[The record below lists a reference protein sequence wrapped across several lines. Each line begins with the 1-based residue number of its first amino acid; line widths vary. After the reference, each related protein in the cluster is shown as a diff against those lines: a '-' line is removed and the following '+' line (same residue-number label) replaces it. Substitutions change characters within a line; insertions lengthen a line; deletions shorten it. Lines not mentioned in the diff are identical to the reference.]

1 MKYFYLKSFYY
12 FLMYYKG
19 FFCAFQSPHAKCEN
33 IVKDLRAG
41 FEPLVTS
48 PETPDAMSPGLM
60 LFMGFNGLFEN
71 LAIGTNKLISALS
84 TLQTPSAWKTVDQVR
99 EAKALSVSINEIYR
113 YSQILHHILF
123 SVI

>member
-1 MKYFYLKSFYY
+1 M
-12 FLMYYKG
+12 
-19 FFCAFQSPHAKCEN
+19 Q

-48 PETPDAMSPGLM
+48 PEMPDAMSPGLM

-71 LAIGTNKLISALS
+71 LAIGTNKLISALT

-99 EAKALSVSINEIYR
+99 EAKALSVSIIY
-113 YSQILHHILF
+113 YINIDLKIIFYFIHSWILKFLKLIIENVYLY
-123 SVI
+123 